1 MRTDLNHLLKLTL
14 ISLVCTC
21 LFDRCITKAFYLRQ
35 PLSTGQGNSM
45 GFSQS
50 EVIDDSYEDTTIV

>member
-1 MRTDLNHLLKLTL
+1 MRTDLNHLLNLKI
-14 ISLVCTC
+14 ISSACTC